1 VGAANISSNLDR
13 KGREKAVRL
22 ILESDYWRSV
32 AKGFAKPRVS
42 IIPYVPSRRE
52 PPKRQLQVPSAWE
65 GIQNILADII
75 ERFGIQ
81 TGRCLEFGVEF
92 GFSTVALSSYF
103 DSVIGVDTFMGDSH
117 TANHSDIY
125 GNTLQRLAP
134 YKNIQLVRSDYR
146 DFIRRETSWFQL
158 IHVDIVHSFSDTYAC
173 GMWSAK
179 HSQCTIFHDTE
190 SFPQVKRA
198 VVEIARDTGK
208 SFYNFADHYGLGI
221 LV

>member
-1 VGAANISSNLDR
+1 M
-13 KGREKAVRL
+13 RL
-22 ILESDYWRSV
+22 ILESGYWRSV
-32 AKGFAKPRVS
+32 ARDLAKAKVP
-42 IIPYVPSRRE
+42 IIPYVPFRRE
-52 PPKRQLQVPSAWE
+52 PPRRQLQVPSAWE
-65 GIQNILADII
+65 GIQNILGDII
-75 ERFGIQ
+75 ERFGIE

-103 DSVIGVDTFMGDSH
+103 DSVIGVDTFLGDSH
-117 TANHSDIY
+117 TANKTDIY
-125 GNTLQRLAP
+125 ENTLQRVAP

-146 DFIRRETSWFQL
+146 EFIRRELSCFQL
-158 IHVDIVHSFSDTYAC
+158 IHVDIVHTFSDTYAC

-198 VVEIARDTGK
+198 VIEIARDTGK
-208 SFYNFADHYGLGI
+208 RFYNFADNYGLGI